1 MTLKRFATAGATWLA
16 LMGTA
21 AHAQAVTE
29 ATKPCLTSTEI
40 QAGFQMLL
48 PGVLHAVSEACMP
61 KLSGTSF
68 FATGGEAMIAGYDAA
83 GETASPVALAAIE
96 RLSAESDEVNLP
108 ESIDPA
114 MLSVMMSAILGPVL
128 AEKLDPEACNYI
140 DRAVGQLAPLPPE
153 NLAGLFAVGVEGVLV
168 AEQRKA
174 DKAAAEAAE
183 AAANGE
189 ATEDE
194 EESDGGSGIP
204 FTICP
209 ADTAA
214 Q

>member
-1 MTLKRFATAGATWLA
+1 MKLKRFATAGAGWLA

-29 ATKPCLTSTEI
+29 ATKPCLTPVEI
-40 QAGFQMLL
+40 QASLQMAL
-48 PGVLHAVSEACMP
+48 PGVLRAVSEACKP

-68 FATGGEAMIAGYDAA
+68 FATGGDAMIAGYDAA
-83 GETASPVALAAIE
+83 GEAASPVALAAIE
-96 RLSAESDEVNLP
+96 RLSAESDELNLP
-108 ESIDPA
+108 ESIDPS
-114 MLSVMMSAILGPVL
+114 MLSVMLGAILGPVL

-140 DRAVGQLAPLPPE
+140 DRAIGQLAPLPPE
-153 NLAGLFAVGVEGVLV
+153 NLAGLFAVGLEGVMV

-174 DKAAAEAAE
+174 EKAAAEAAE

-194 EESDGGSGIP
+194 ESDDSGIP
-204 FTICP
+204 FTVCT

-214 Q
+214 K